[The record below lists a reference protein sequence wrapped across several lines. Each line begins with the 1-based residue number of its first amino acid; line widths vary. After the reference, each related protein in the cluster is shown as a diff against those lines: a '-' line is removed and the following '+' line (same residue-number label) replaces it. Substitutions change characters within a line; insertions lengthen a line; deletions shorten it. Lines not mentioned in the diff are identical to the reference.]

1 MQNSVFGSDPS
12 ASSLLSS
19 MSPKGRVDLSRPTF
33 GEFQNI
39 SISNCCKKI
48 KTFTGHGGHFFPI
61 LPFVSGHV
69 GLCRFCGVTAEQQ
82 GGAALDIPAGM
93 FALFLCT
100 SESPQAQYPGLVCR
114 DTIH

>member
-39 SISNCCKKI
+39 SISNYCKKQNKKI
-48 KTFTGHGGHFFPI
+48 SGNGGHFFPI
-61 LPFVSGHV
+61 LPFVSGQV
-69 GLCRFCGVTAEQQ
+69 GFCGVTEEQQ